1 VESVTLN
8 RFLGIVEY
16 VGFIMINNVP
26 ESGSQQKPHKVLI
39 IGGGGRIGR
48 SVAADIVAHTAA
60 QVTLTGRQAT
70 ASFVLQAPRQTYQPL
85 DVANQA
91 ATEQAIAQHD
101 LIIHCAGPFRARN
114 HDVLLACIAQGKPYL
129 DVADSPDY
137 VAKALTYR
145 EAAQAA
151 GVTAV
156 ISTGIFPGISG
167 SMVRQGIEQ
176 LDKAETVHLSYLV
189 AGSGGAG
196 LTVMRTTFIELQT
209 PFMSK
214 LKGKW
219 RAIAPYSEREVI
231 DFPRYG
237 KGGVYWFNTVEALTV
252 ADTFPELKT
261 IVTKFGSVPDYY
273 NRLTWLMARSPRG
286 FLKSER
292 VIEALSRISYQM
304 TKVTDP
310 YTGVGIAMRIE
321 VAGEKNK
328 QPTAYVATF
337 EHEDTAFC
345 AGCGTGAIAQLIL
358 SNRLRKPGVW
368 PVEQALSTQL
378 FEETLKQR
386 NLTVN
391 RLQ

>member
-1 VESVTLN
+1 MKS
-8 RFLGIVEY
+8 
-16 VGFIMINNVP
+16 
-26 ESGSQQKPHKVLI
+26 VLI
-39 IGGGGRIGR
+39 VGGGGRIGR
-48 SVAADIVAHTAA
+48 SVANDVCKYAEAR
-60 QVTLTGRQAT
+60 VTLTGRRLEPDFDLLANQ
-70 ASFVLQAPRQTYQPL
+70 VYQPL
-85 DVANQA
+85 LLADEA
-91 ATEQAIAQHD
+91 AVERAIAQHD
-101 LIIHCAGPFRARN
+101 LVIHCAGPFRSRN
-114 HDVLLACIAQGKPYL
+114 HHILVSCIDRGKPYL

-137 VAKALTYR
+137 VNQALKYQ
-145 EAAQAA
+145 ESAQKA

-176 LDKAETVHLSYLV
+176 LDKAERVHLSYLV

-214 LKGKW
+214 VNGRW
-219 RAIAPYSEREVI
+219 QAIAPYSEREVL

-273 NRLTWLMARSPRG
+273 NRLTWLMARLPG
-286 FLKSER
+286 GILKNNT
-292 VIEALSRISYQM
+292 VIESLSKISYQM

-310 YTGVGIAMRIE
+310 RTGVGIAMRVE
-321 VAGEKNK
+321 VNGEKDG
-328 QPTAYVATF
+328 QQTSYVATLD
-337 EHEDTAFC
+337 HEDTAFC

-358 SNRLRKPGVW
+358 SGRLDKPGVW
-368 PVEQALSTQL
+368 PVEQALSTSL
-378 FEETLKQR
+378 FEETLDQR
-386 NLTVN
+386 KLSIK
-391 RLQ
+391 RL